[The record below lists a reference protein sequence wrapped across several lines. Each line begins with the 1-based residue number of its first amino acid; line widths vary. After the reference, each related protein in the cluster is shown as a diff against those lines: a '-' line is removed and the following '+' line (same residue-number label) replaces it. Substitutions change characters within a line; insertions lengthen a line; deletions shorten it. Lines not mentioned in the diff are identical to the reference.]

1 MHIKA
6 GTFFIS
12 LLLVILAFPIGLP
25 FDTLATQNEGDEYL
39 TVYCM
44 FPGKPRKLGKKVIM
58 TGRHLK
64 KTSAMKCE
72 ASGGEYEIDNPET
85 FAYAV
90 KDWKPNSK
98 EKNPIEQTDYGEIYE
113 KGGEYEEAA
122 KWYRKAAEQDNSKAQ
137 ILLGNLYEKGLG
149 VEKDF
154 NKALYWY
161 RRASGLNDAIKLE
174 NESTRRP
181 QQITAEKTE
190 QLPPLPADL
199 KSKNFGRYYALI
211 IGNQEYSHWPKLDT
225 PTNDAYKTEEILKN
239 KYGFNTK
246 VIIDATRSEIFKALE
261 AYKNELNEQDNL
273 LVYYAGHGD
282 FEKQLDHTYWVPI
295 DGEVKSKAYWI
306 STFDIT
312 SQIDLIRAKHVL
324 IISDSCYS
332 GGLTISAI
340 ARRLPG
346 MSEKS
351 VRDWLDGV
359 SKKSSRTVLTSGGKT
374 PVLDG
379 GGSGHSVF
387 AKAFLNVLQT
397 NDGIIE
403 GMVLY
408 SQIKD
413 KVIKSAKQYN
423 FEQVPSYAPLKF
435 ANHEGG
441 EFIFVPK

>member
-1 MHIKA
+1 MHINA
-6 GTFFIS
+6 ATYLVLILLTLSLGATFDAS
-12 LLLVILAFPIGLP
+12 STPK
-25 FDTLATQNEGDEYL
+25 EGDEYT

-44 FPGKPRKLGKKVIM
+44 LPGKPRKLGKKVIM

-64 KTSAMKCE
+64 KTSAVECE
-72 ASGGEYEIDNPET
+72 ARGGEYEIEDAA
-85 FAYAV
+85 AYAYAIQE
-90 KDWKPNSK
+90 WEPNSK
-98 EKNPIEQTDYGEIYE
+98 EDNPEKQTDFGEIYE
-113 KGGEYEEAA
+113 RGGDY
-122 KWYRKAAEQDNSKAQ
+122 KKAAEWYQKASEQDYSKAQ

-149 VEKDF
+149 VDKDF

-161 RRASGLNDAIKLE
+161 RRASGLNDAIKID
-174 NESTRRP
+174 NGISKQPNTRDDDV
-181 QQITAEKTE
+181 A
-190 QLPPLPADL
+190 QLPALPADL
-199 KSKNFGRYYALI
+199 KSKNYGRYYALI
-211 IGNQEYSHWPKLDT
+211 IGNQDYSNWPVLDT
-225 PTNDAYKTEEILKN
+225 PSNDAYKTEEILKS

-246 VIIDATRSEIFKALE
+246 VLINATRSEIFKALE
-261 AYKNELNEQDNL
+261 AYKSELNDQDNL

-282 FEKQLDHTYWVPI
+282 FEEKLDHTYWVPV
-295 DGEVKSKAYWI
+295 DGEIGSKAYWI

-312 SQIDLIRAKHVL
+312 SQVDTIPAKHVL

-351 VRDWLDGV
+351 VRDWVDGI

-387 AKAFLNVLQT
+387 AKAFLNVLQA

-403 GMVLY
+403 GVVLY

-413 KVIKSAKQYN
+413 KVRKSAEEYN
-423 FEQVPSYAPLKF
+423 FEQIPNYAPLKF

-441 EFIFVPK
+441 EFLFVPK

>member
-161 RRASGLNDAIKLE
+161 RRASGLDDAIKIE
-174 NESTRRP
+174 NGGSRLHNAP
-181 QQITAEKTE
+181 GKDLV
-190 QLPPLPADL
+190 QLPALPLDL

-211 IGNQEYSHWPKLDT
+211 IGNQDYYKWPTLET
-225 PTNDAYKTEEILKN
+225 PTNDAYKTGEILTK
-239 KYGFNTK
+239 KYGFTTK
-246 VIIDATRSEIFKALE
+246 VLINATRSEIFKALE
-261 AYKNELNEQDNL
+261 AYKDVLNDQDNL

-282 FEKQLDHTYWVPI
+282 FETKLEHTYWVPV
-295 DGEVKSKAYWI
+295 DGEIDSKAYWI

-312 SQIDLIRAKHVL
+312 SQIDIIPAKHVL
-324 IISDSCYS
+324 VISDSCYS

-351 VRDWLDGV
+351 VRDWIDAV

-387 AKAFLNVLQT
+387 AKALLNVLET

-403 GMVLY
+403 GIVLY